1 MPYSHNTEA
10 DIWYE
15 SSGDGPAMV
24 LIHANPFDHNLWLY
38 QIAHFST
45 WYRVI
50 SIDIRGYGRS
60 AKIATPY
67 SLQDMGRDVVG
78 VMDHAGIDKAIL
90 GGCSV
95 GSSIA
100 LDLALDRPELFDALI
115 LVGGN
120 SASSDR
126 YQTRIDGYATDLPN
140 YHRTH
145 MKILTQPAFHDGKL
159 GGYLLETFA
168 ERQPRLSGAAIGQVF
183 RAGNGTDNTS
193 RLGTMKLPTLVINGE
208 FDHSMA
214 AGKTTARLIPGAR
227 HKTIAG
233 ANHACCLE
241 DPAAFDTAV
250 LTFLAARGL
259 LQEIT

>member
-1 MPYSHNTEA
+1 MPYSRSTGV

-15 SSGDGPAMV
+15 SHGDGPAMLLV
-24 LIHANPFDHNLWLY
+24 HANPFDNNLWMY
-38 QIAHFST
+38 QVAHFST

-60 AKIATPY
+60 TKVTTPY
-67 SLQDMGRDVVG
+67 SLQDMAADVVG
-78 VMDHAGIDKAIL
+78 VMDQEGIGKAIL

-100 LDLALDRPELFDALI
+100 LDLALDRPERFSALI

-126 YQTRIDGYATDLPN
+126 YQTRIDGYAGDLPS
-140 YHRTH
+140 YHRKH
-145 MKILTQPAFHDGKL
+145 MRILTQPAFQDGKL
-159 GGYLLETFA
+159 GHYLLETFA

-183 RAGNGTDNTS
+183 RAGNGTDNTA
-193 RLGTMKLPTLVINGE
+193 RLSGLAVPTLVINGE

-214 AGKTTARLIPGAR
+214 AGQKTASLIPGAT
-227 HKTIAG
+227 HKTIVG

-241 DPAAFDTAV
+241 DPAAFDAAV
-250 LTFLAARGL
+250 LDFLDARGL
-259 LQEIT
+259 LPQI